1 MNSWQLRCI
10 TRLVNERPPTTNTCL
25 VVLFELLDERDE
37 VAVAA
42 DDDIRVDVAVRERHL
57 EGIEG
62 EIDVGAVLIAAR
74 GEVALDQ
81 LGGVLRQG
89 PAVVTR
95 ARPVAVS
102 NLRNNLAALLERF
115 EDDAD
120 IELAAERALDAYLDI
135 VEVDENRN
143 LQSCICQNLL
153 QLPSPPCVAPSR
165 GASARLAV
173 A

>member
-1 MNSWQLRCI
+1 MS
-10 TRLVNERPPTTNTCL
+10 
-25 VVLFELLDERDE
+25 VLFELLDERDE
-37 VAVAA
+37 VAVPA

-62 EIDVGAVLIAAR
+62 EIDVGAVLITAR

-89 PAVVTR
+89 TAVVTR

-120 IELAAERALDAYLDI
+120 IELAAEGALDAYLDI
-135 VEVDENRN
+135 VEIDEYRN
-143 LQSCICQNLL
+143 LQSCICQNLFNC
-153 QLPSPPCVAPSR
+153 LPR
-165 GASARLAV
+165 LGAALRDASTWLAV
-173 A
+173 AVALAYRHKAILILWTQSG